1 MPTPL
6 PWVYPY
12 LPERE
17 VRRGQT
23 PLRPVVPVS
32 LVAQTSVPAQ
42 FALVDSGAEH
52 TLAASWLADEIGI
65 DIAATDDHL
74 ELGIGGQVVEAHFV
88 EVTLLLRPSI
98 GATDFI
104 EWRTDVGFIPGW
116 RPLFSIILGQ
126 IGFFDRFTV
135 TMHRGAAALAVEA
148 WEAFDE
154 RFGV

>member
-1 MPTPL
+1 MPTSL

-32 LVAQTSVPAQ
+32 LAAQVSVPVQ

-52 TLAASWLADEIGI
+52 TSAASWLADEIGI

-74 ELGIGGQVVEAHFV
+74 ELG
-88 EVTLLLRPSI
+88 
-98 GATDFI
+98 
-104 EWRTDVGFIPGW
+104 
-116 RPLFSIILGQ
+116 
-126 IGFFDRFTV
+126 
-135 TMHRGAAALAVEA
+135 LAS
-148 WEAFDE
+148 
-154 RFGV
+154 R